1 MDGKGGWGA
10 RGRTRSFVIG
20 PSGKARPGTCS
31 RGMIA
36 RGKDSRKERLE
47 AVQDRL
53 GRRLLG
59 ASTTVAGEAVRG
71 EMGWR
76 KLEERREEK
85 KMLYGRRFWE
95 LGEERLV
102 KPIVEKLKESGS
114 IGWREEY
121 EVLLRKYGL
130 EEDEE
135 EESGSVAAW
144 KKKIE
149 KQNWESWQEG

>member
-1 MDGKGGWGA
+1 MWWPGGNTVGK
-10 RGRTRSFVIG
+10 
-20 PSGKARPGTCS
+20 
-31 RGMIA
+31 
-36 RGKDSRKERLE
+36 RLE

-59 ASTTVAGEAVRG
+59 ATTTVAGEAIHG
-71 EMGWR
+71 EMGR

-95 LGEERLV
+95 LGEERMV
-102 KPIVEKLKESGS
+102 KESGS

-121 EVLLRKYGL
+121 EVLLRKYDL

-135 EESGSVAAW
+135 EESGSAAAW
-144 KKKIE
+144 
-149 KQNWESWQEG
+149 